1 MAPAERADGERVL
14 VHALE
19 TTRTSPRRL
28 RWRKLAGKRD
38 LMIGKRKIEC
48 SFEDDRM
55 LHRFGREESQYFVII
70 NIVISHEH
78 I

>member
-1 MAPAERADGERVL
+1 
-14 VHALE
+14 
-19 TTRTSPRRL
+19 
-28 RWRKLAGKRD
+28 
-38 LMIGKRKIEC
+38 MIGKRKIEC